1 MRKIPVGISDFKE
14 LIQKNCAYID
24 KTLFIKEL
32 LEKEPKVAL
41 IPRMRRFG
49 KTLNLSMLRYYFE
62 KAQED
67 TSYLFTSLN
76 IWKDEKYR
84 ALQGQFPVIFLT
96 LKDLKMSTWERTFNK
111 FCGLISK
118 EFNRHMYLLEGTIL
132 TQKEK
137 NQFEAILFE
146 KAEQALYE
154 DSLLLLSEWLFRFYG
169 KRVILLID
177 EYDTPA
183 HSGFVNGFYNE
194 LIPFLRNWLSA
205 GLKDNS
211 SLEFAVLTG
220 ILRVAKESIF
230 SGLNNVSICTI
241 FNKTFQDKF
250 GLLESEV
257 QELLQEYNLSHK
269 LSEIKK
275 WYNGYTIGSC
285 SEIYNPWSVLS
296 CIWAEGTIASYWI
309 NTSDNALINQL
320 ITRGSVQVKKDFN
333 ELLQGKIIKKKIK
346 ESIVFSDLEVDTDA
360 LWSLLLCSGYVTI
373 TETSTAENCS
383 LKIPNEEV
391 WEYFRSLVR
400 IWFTQSIDQDTYNLM
415 LSSLTKGDIETF
427 SEIFKK
433 FIITTF
439 SMFDITSQEPER
451 VYHAFV
457 LGILVGLNG
466 SYEVKS
472 NRESGHGRY
481 DVILIPKDPHNL
493 GIIMEFKKITSS
505 GMSLEEAGE
514 CALQQI
520 EVKQYAT
527 ELLDRNVQRI
537 LYLGFA
543 FDGKKVLIRSKFR
556 D

>member
-49 KTLNLSMLRYYFE
+49 KTLNLSMLRYFFE
-62 KAQED
+62 KVQED

-84 ALQGQFPVIFLT
+84 AMQGQFPVIFLT

-154 DSLLLLSEWLFRFYG
+154 DSLLLLSEWLFRYYG

-183 HSGFVNGFYNE
+183 HSGFANGFYNE

-269 LSEIKK
+269 LPEIKK

-285 SEIYNPWSVLS
+285 REVYNPWSVLS
-296 CIWAEGTIASYWI
+296 CIWAEGIIASYWI

-320 ITRGSVQVKKDFN
+320 ITRGSVQVKKDFH

-373 TETSTAENCS
+373 TETSTAENCF

-391 WEYFRSLVR
+391 LEYFRSLVR

-457 LGILVGLNG
+457 LGILVGLND

-493 GIIMEFKKITSS
+493 GIIMEFKRITSS

-514 CALQQI
+514 CALHQI

-543 FDGKKVLIRSKFR
+543 FEGKKVLIRSKFR